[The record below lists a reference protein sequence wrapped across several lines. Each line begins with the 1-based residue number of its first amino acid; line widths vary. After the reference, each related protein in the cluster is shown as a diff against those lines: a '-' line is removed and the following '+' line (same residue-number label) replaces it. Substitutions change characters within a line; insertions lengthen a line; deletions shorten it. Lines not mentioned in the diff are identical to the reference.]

1 MRSSIFD
8 FLKHRCIFEYF
19 GQAAQSLHQIETTDP
34 KQLIR
39 QGKTILNSRAEQGKK
54 QSEIIFYG
62 GDHGNGRTVG
72 EYVRISRLQIKK
84 PTTRRTS
91 LTRRPGS
98 QRAVVTRVPIEP
110 LVEEVYEGVVVLE
123 TPMIVKFNSGQLV
136 PINKS
141 VTNSSYENRWRI
153 GEHREWST
161 VVIFVVMFIS

>member
-1 MRSSIFD
+1 MITIGS
-8 FLKHRCIFEYF
+8 LKSE
-19 GQAAQSLHQIETTDP
+19 
-34 KQLIR
+34 
-39 QGKTILNSRAEQGKK
+39 RAERRRLRHERFCAARTIQNIWRCNMAGYVVETARRKK
-54 QSEIIFYG
+54 ASISVQ
-62 GDHGNGRTVG
+62 
-72 EYVRISRLQIKK
+72 RIWRGTKTRQ

-141 VTNSSYENRWRI
+141 VLIKSMCSKITRYFTNHWYR
-153 GEHREWST
+153 
-161 VVIFVVMFIS
+161 